1 MFHVKHTCP
10 VYHFL
15 AMWLT
20 LPIFLIFVLGCI
32 QLAPDPP
39 MAHARPQPSAAAA
52 ASASE
57 CYDMRCSPAVNAL
70 KIFEFTASKRMPYES
85 MAYKTMETDSKSGSD
100 YGLPFNHCQ
109 FLNDNAL
116 SKRRYIQ
123 RIKHNVSK
131 KQQQGISTSFPQS
144 NQPLLFCNNLP
155 NRQQDIHRFSQWFG
169 SLWISRPQLQIFII
183 ALYMTTLLA

>member
-1 MFHVKHTCP
+1 MFHVKHVGP

-15 AMWLT
+15 ALWLT

-52 ASASE
+52 ASARE
-57 CYDMRCSPAVNAL
+57 CYDMQRSPAVNAL
-70 KIFEFTASKRMPYES
+70 KIFEFTVSKRMPYES

-100 YGLPFNHCQ
+100 YGLPFDHCQ

-116 SKRRYIQ
+116 SKRRYIHREKAYPLSIIGNTGFPQ
-123 RIKHNVSK
+123 IIHNQNRCCKSTTTCQIDNK
-131 KQQQGISTSFPQS
+131 ISTGFPS
-144 NQPLLFCNNLP
+144 GLDNC
-155 NRQQDIHRFSQWFG
+155 G
-169 SLWISRPQLQIFII
+169 
-183 ALYMTTLLA
+183 